1 MHRYY
6 DIKLLFYAYINF
18 SVIPGIDSSLL
29 RAFCPGIS
37 DNGVP
42 SQASKHAEATS
53 PCFLLLL
60 EKENAAHNAASL
72 IESCMIQLTLKGLMG
87 KLTGFSMIG
96 NLLYSYI
103 LILFLMGFFSAFY
116 FRKYAKYSGSLFRIE
131 AHVLFCSILGQF
143 TGQPRR

>member
-1 MHRYY
+1 ME
-6 DIKLLFYAYINF
+6 LLFYANINF
-18 SVIPGIDSSLL
+18 SEIAGIDSSLL

-37 DNGVP
+37 DDGVP

-87 KLTGFSMIG
+87 KLTWI
-96 NLLYSYI
+96 SYDW
-103 LILFLMGFFSAFY
+103 
-116 FRKYAKYSGSLFRIE
+116 
-131 AHVLFCSILGQF
+131 
-143 TGQPRR
+143 

>member
-87 KLTGFSMIG
+87 KLTGFSVIG

-103 LILFLMGFFSAFY
+103 LILF
-116 FRKYAKYSGSLFRIE
+116 
-131 AHVLFCSILGQF
+131 
-143 TGQPRR
+143 

>member
-1 MHRYY
+1 MHKYY
-6 DIKLLFYAYINF
+6 EIKLLFYTYINF
-18 SVIPGIDSSLL
+18 SEIPGIDSSLL

-37 DNGVP
+37 DDGVP

-103 LILFLMGFFSAFY
+103 LILF
-116 FRKYAKYSGSLFRIE
+116 
-131 AHVLFCSILGQF
+131 
-143 TGQPRR
+143 